1 MPREYRDYERVA
13 RLSSVLDELVVH
25 VEAVHLQDS
34 LQALAR
40 MPEKERLAVIDKII
54 AEVKEKEKREAEE
67 ADKERYLAD
76 QQSRGND
83 FQRQRQN
90 IQTPQMPLL
99 NGNNGGFYFYN
110 EQTVAQGKTQ
120 FQNKWGKR
128 VNQDDWRRR
137 NKAMPLASSA
147 NNADGNLPDM
157 PQLDANGNP
166 IASTDSISEAL
177 QDSISSDPKSR
188 EYYLQQIPLTAE
200 DVEASNVI
208 IADGLY
214 NMGMIYKDKLE
225 NMPLSVE
232 TFEELERR
240 FPDNKYRMD
249 YYFQSYLMGLRYKDK
264 PLEARSRDRLVKA
277 FPESDYATAVSDPN
291 YEYHIRMMDRVQDS
305 IYEQAYN
312 RYLKGD
318 TSFVRRSYREFSR
331 TYPLATLMPKFM
343 FVEALTYVQSG
354 NVASFKSALQTLVAK
369 YPTADVTELASEMLK
384 GVLRGRALV
393 QGSLTGMKWDLRFGT
408 DEFGDI
414 SASDSARA
422 FVDEPETPHRMVL
435 LYPKGAVEANA
446 LLYAVAAYNFAH
458 FEVKSFDLST
468 DEAGNFGL
476 LIVSGFDNLQQV
488 LEYYGMIYSRDGY
501 ARKVDRAVMF
511 FPISEANYETLLH
524 GKSPSDYMT
533 FFAEVYGRQAP
544 QLVARWRTQ
553 VAADKREAE
562 REDQAV
568 EQAAEEVK
576 TRVQDVDEPTVEE
589 PVQDEPQPSDVAQP
603 EDATPTED
611 ARSTDEITPAD
622 TVSVTPDQPAV
633 SVKKKKEKT
642 VKEKK
647 SKAEKEREKAE
658 KAEKK
663 KQEKAAKA
671 AEAERK
677 KQEKAAKKQSATSV
691 RRRKNKAVQ
700 QADESLPTDTTAR
713 PEPTTPDT
721 ATIETSAADTTATPE
736 VDMDTVLVKPKE
748 ITLEYLKKRRELE
761 ERKARIAQGEKA
773 QTQAERRQEAA
784 EQRKQQLKEREAQRK
799 QKEKEARER
808 MKQREKERKAR
819 EKANKQ
825 RLKEKEAARRAALR
839 EKEAARR
846 EKAKSK

>member
-1 MPREYRDYERVA
+1 
-13 RLSSVLDELVVH
+13 
-25 VEAVHLQDS
+25 
-34 LQALAR
+34 
-40 MPEKERLAVIDKII
+40 
-54 AEVKEKEKREAEE
+54 
-67 ADKERYLAD
+67 
-76 QQSRGND
+76 
-83 FQRQRQN
+83 
-90 IQTPQMPLL
+90 
-99 NGNNGGFYFYN
+99 
-110 EQTVAQGKTQ
+110 
-120 FQNKWGKR
+120 
-128 VNQDDWRRR
+128 
-137 NKAMPLASSA
+137 MPLASPA
-147 NNADGNLPDM
+147 DNADGNLPDT

-166 IASTDSISEAL
+166 IASTDSTDAL

-225 NMPLSVE
+225 NKPLSVE

-264 PLEARSRDRLVKA
+264 PLETRSRDRLVKA
-277 FPESDYATAVSDPN
+277 FPESDYATAVADPN

-354 NVASFKSALQTLVAK
+354 NVASFKSALQTLVEK

-408 DEFGDI
+408 DEFGEI
-414 SASDSARA
+414 SDLDSARA
-422 FVDEPETPHRMVL
+422 FVNEPESPHRMVL

-468 DEAGNFGL
+468 DEAGRFGM

-488 LEYYGMIYSRDGY
+488 LEYYGMIYARDGY
-501 ARKVDRAVMF
+501 ARKVDRAVIF
-511 FPISEANYETLLH
+511 FPISDANYETLLH
-524 GKSPSDYMT
+524 GKSPSDYMA

-553 VAADKREAE
+553 VEADAREAA
-562 REDQAV
+562 REDKAV
-568 EQAAEEVK
+568 EQAADEVK
-576 TRVQDVDEPTVEE
+576 ERVQDSDEPTV
-589 PVQDEPQPSDVAQP
+589 DEPQPIDAAQP
-603 EDATPTED
+603 EDAIPTE
-611 ARSTDEITPAD
+611 APHATDSIAPTDSVSITQ
-622 TVSVTPDQPAV
+622 DQPAA
-633 SVKKKKEKT
+633 SVKKKKT
-642 VKEKK
+642 KEERAQERAA
-647 SKAEKEREKAE
+647 KAER
-658 KAEKK
+658 K

-677 KQEKAAKKQSATSV
+677 KQEKAAKKQAATSV
-691 RRRKNKAVQ
+691 RRRKNKPVQ
-700 QADESLPTDTTAR
+700 QADEPLPTDTTAR
-713 PEPTTPDT
+713 PESLPSDT
-721 ATIETSAADTTATPE
+721 ATTETPAIDTVATPE

-761 ERKARIAQGEKA
+761 ERKARMAQGEKA

-808 MKQREKERKAR
+808 MKQREKERKER

>member
-99 NGNNGGFYFYN
+99 NGNNSGFYFYN

-137 NKAMPLASSA
+137 NKAMPLASSTD
-147 NNADGNLPDM
+147 NADGNLPDT
-157 PQLDANGNP
+157 PRLDANGNP
-166 IASTDSISEAL
+166 IASTDSTDAL

-264 PLEARSRDRLVKA
+264 PLETRSRDRLVKA
-277 FPESDYATAVSDPN
+277 FPESDYATAVADPN

-354 NVASFKSALQTLVAK
+354 NVASFKSALQTLVEK

-408 DEFGDI
+408 DEFGEI
-414 SASDSARA
+414 SDLDSARA
-422 FVDEPETPHRMVL
+422 FVNEPESPHRMVL

-468 DEAGNFGL
+468 DEAGNFGM

-488 LEYYGMIYSRDGY
+488 LEYYGMIYARDGY
-501 ARKVDRAVMF
+501 ARKVDRAVIF
-511 FPISEANYETLLH
+511 FPISDANYETLLH
-524 GKSPSDYMT
+524 GKSPSDYMA

-553 VAADKREAE
+553 VAADEREAK

-568 EQAAEEVK
+568 EQAADEVK
-576 TRVQDVDEPTVEE
+576 ERVQDSDEPAV
-589 PVQDEPQPSDVAQP
+589 DEPQPIDATQP
-603 EDATPTED
+603 EDVTPTE
-611 ARSTDEITPAD
+611 APHATDSIAPTD
-622 TVSVTPDQPAV
+622 SVTITQDQPAA
-633 SVKKKKEKT
+633 SFKKKKT
-642 VKEKK
+642 KE
-647 SKAEKEREKAE
+647 ERAQERAE

-677 KQEKAAKKQSATSV
+677 KQEKAAKKQAATSV
-691 RRRKNKAVQ
+691 RHRKNKPVQ
-700 QADESLPTDTTAR
+700 QADEPLPTDTTAL
-713 PEPTTPDT
+713 PEPTNSVDATTETP
-721 ATIETSAADTTATPE
+721 AIDTTATPE

-761 ERKARIAQGEKA
+761 ERKARMAQGEKA

-784 EQRKQQLKEREAQRK
+784 EQRKQQLKEREVQRK

-808 MKQREKERKAR
+808 MKQREKERKER

>member
-1 MPREYRDYERVA
+1 
-13 RLSSVLDELVVH
+13 
-25 VEAVHLQDS
+25 
-34 LQALAR
+34 

-137 NKAMPLASSA
+137 NKSMPLASSTDNA
-147 NNADGNLPDM
+147 NGNLPDT

-166 IASTDSISEAL
+166 IASTDSTDAL

-188 EYYLQQIPLTAE
+188 EYYLQQIPFSAE

-225 NMPLSVE
+225 NKPLSVE

-264 PLEARSRDRLVKA
+264 PLETRSRDRLVKA
-277 FPESDYATAVSDPN
+277 FPESDYATAVADPN

-408 DEFGDI
+408 DEFGEI
-414 SASDSARA
+414 SDLDSARA
-422 FVDEPETPHRMVL
+422 FVDEPESPHRMVL

-501 ARKVDRAVMF
+501 ARKVDRAVIF

-524 GKSPSDYMT
+524 GKSPSDYMA

-553 VAADKREAE
+553 VAADEREAK

-568 EQAAEEVK
+568 EQAADEVK
-576 TRVQDVDEPTVEE
+576 ERVQDVDEPAV
-589 PVQDEPQPSDVAQP
+589 DEPQPIDAAQP
-603 EDATPTED
+603 EDATPAE
-611 ARSTDEITPAD
+611 APHATDSIAPTD
-622 TVSVTPDQPAV
+622 SVTITPDQPAA
-633 SVKKKKEKT
+633 SVKKKKT
-642 VKEKK
+642 KE
-647 SKAEKEREKAE
+647 ERAQERAE

-677 KQEKAAKKQSATSV
+677 KQEKTAKKQSATSV

-700 QADESLPTDTTAR
+700 QADEPLPTDTTAR
-713 PEPTTPDT
+713 PEPTTPDS
-721 ATIETSAADTTATPE
+721 ATIETPAADTTATPE

-761 ERKARIAQGEKA
+761 ERKARMAQGEKA

-808 MKQREKERKAR
+808 MKQREKERKER